1 MEVGW
6 SAERQSA
13 SASHITWA
21 PASHSSPIPPP
32 RGGELRPPIAKPEV
46 FETARPSPSPQAS
59 RMGSVLTQLLLLWLL
74 GTQPEATIRV
84 FVVPHSHL
92 DVGWLHTVQVGA
104 WCHSP
109 CHL

>member
-1 MEVGW
+1 MC
-6 SAERQSA
+6 
-13 SASHITWA
+13 
-21 PASHSSPIPPP
+21 
-32 RGGELRPPIAKPEV
+32 PIAKPEV
-46 FETARPSPSPQAS
+46 FETARPSSSPQAS

-92 DVGWLHTVQVGA
+92 DVGWLHTAQVGA
-104 WCHSP
+104 WCRSP